1 MSDIHVIPLN
11 DLREHE
17 ASNECWCNPQD
28 SVSEPGIWVHS
39 ALDGRE
45 LYETGQK
52 LLN

>member
-1 MSDIHVIPLN
+1 MIFHIIPLG

-17 ASNECWCNPQD
+17 ESVQCWCEPQE
-28 SVSEPGIWVHS
+28 STSEPDILVHN

-45 LYETGQK
+45 AYETDQK

>member
-1 MSDIHVIPLN
+1 MILHIIPLG

-17 ASNECWCNPQD
+17 ESALCWCKPQE
-28 SVSEPGIWVHS
+28 STSEPGIWVHS